1 MTATI
6 PRPRPQGSEA
16 APATPGTLICAPLR
30 IEARAVRRG
39 LEAAGEHSA
48 HPPEVLRTGY
58 GTTRAARVAGQL
70 SHEPFG
76 QMMIMGV
83 GGGLTTDLSPGDLV
97 VGTEVGAVTCA
108 SAPILAGELRR
119 AGLPART
126 GRITTVD
133 HLVRRSQRAKLAA
146 EGWLV
151 ADMESAPLAAAAAGR
166 PVAVIRAVSDT
177 PHHPLAGIVS
187 GGLAALRSLRGAAPV
202 TQRWAAACGTRQV
215 LLAGPRS
222 FCAGVERAIEIVERV
237 LERQGPPVY
246 VRKQIVHNTRVV
258 GDLESRGAVF
268 VDELDQVPDGATVVF
283 SAHGV
288 SPMVREQAARR
299 GLAVIDATCPLVSK
313 VHAEARRF
321 AADGYT
327 VALIGHAGHEEVE
340 GTLGEA
346 PGSTVLVQTAADVAA
361 LRPRDGERVA
371 YLMQTTLSVDE
382 AAEVA
387 GALRERFPAVRAPG
401 SDDICY
407 ATTNRQAAVRAVAAQ
422 SDLVLVAGSANSS
435 NSVRLVETCERA
447 GTPAYLIDGAEDIR
461 LGLAGRGPGDRPDRR
476 RLRASRRG
484 GGDHLGAVRPRRS
497 VGFRA
502 SNDHGINP
510 VRPAQGGTAIMP
522 MPLRQSLRVG
532 SYLMR
537 QKLAGHKKFP
547 LLVELEPLF
556 ACNLKCAGCGK
567 IQHPHD
573 ILKQRMPVEQ
583 ALGAIEECGAPMVS
597 IAGGEPLM
605 HPQIDV
611 IVAEL
616 IKRKKF
622 VFLCTNALLLPKKL
636 DKFKPSPYFAWV
648 VHIDGLRE
656 RHDESVCK
664 EGVFDEAV
672 AAIKLAQSRGFK
684 VNTNTTFFNTDTPQT
699 VIDVLN
705 YLNDDLG
712 VDEMQISPAYAYE
725 KAPDQEHFL
734 GVEETRE
741 LFRKVFADDRRR
753 KWRLNHTPLFL
764 DFLEG
769 KADYGCTAWGIPSYS
784 LFGWQRPCYL
794 MSDGYAKT
802 YKELLETTDWDSY
815 GRGKDPRCANCMAHC
830 GYEPSAVLA
839 TMGSLRESIRAV
851 RS

>member
-1 MTATI
+1 
-6 PRPRPQGSEA
+6 
-16 APATPGTLICAPLR
+16 
-30 IEARAVRRG
+30 
-39 LEAAGEHSA
+39 
-48 HPPEVLRTGY
+48 
-58 GTTRAARVAGQL
+58 
-70 SHEPFG
+70 
-76 QMMIMGV
+76 MGV
-83 GGGLTTDLSPGDLV
+83 GAGLTTDLSPGDLV
-97 VGTEVGAVTCA
+97 VGTEAGLVTCA
-108 SAPILAGELRR
+108 SAPLLAGELRR

-133 HLVRRSQRAKLAA
+133 HLVRRSERASLAA
-146 EGWLV
+146 DGTLL
-151 ADMESAPLAAAAAGR
+151 ADMESAPLATAAGQR
-166 PVAVIRAVSDT
+166 PVAVVRAVSDT
-177 PHHPLAGIVS
+177 PDHPVAGIVS
-187 GGLAALRSLRGAAPV
+187 GGLAALRSLRAAAPV
-202 TQRWAAACGTRQV
+202 IERWAAACGPRQV

-222 FCAGVERAIEIVERV
+222 FCAGVERAIEIVERA
-237 LERQGPPVY
+237 LERRGEPVY

-288 SPMVREQAARR
+288 SPMVRAEASRR

-346 PGSTVLVQTAADVAA
+346 PYSTVLVQTPEDVAA

-382 AAEVA
+382 AEEVS

-407 ATTNRQAAVRAVAAQ
+407 ATTNRQAAVRAVAAE

-435 NSVRLVETCERA
+435 NSVRLVETCERI
-447 GTPAYLIDGAEDIR
+447 GTPAYLIDSAADISAW
-461 LGLAGRGPGDRPDRR
+461 LAHGGIDDRPDRR
-476 RLRASRRG
+476 SLRPSCRG
-484 GGDHLGAVRPRRS
+484 GGDHFGALRARPPVRL
-497 VGFRA
+497 RA
-502 SNDHGINP
+502 SDDHGINP
-510 VRPAQGGTAIMP
+510 VRPAQGGKALMP

-537 QKLAGHKKFP
+537 QKLARNKKFP

-567 IQHPHD
+567 IQQPHE

-583 ALGAIEECGAPMVS
+583 ALAAIEESGAPMVS

-664 EGVFDEAV
+664 EGVFDDAV
-672 AAIKLAQSRGFK
+672 AAIKLAKSRGFK

-699 VIDVLN
+699 IIEVLT

-712 VDEMQISPAYAYE
+712 IDEMQISPAYAYE

-741 LFRKVFADDRRR
+741 LFRKAFADGRRK

-769 KADYGCTAWGIPSYS
+769 KTDFGCTAWGIPSYS
-784 LFGWQRPCYL
+784 LLGWQKPCYL
-794 MSDGYAKT
+794 MSDGYVQTYSGAHRDDGLGLLRAGQGPPVRQLHGPLRLRAFGRARHDGLAARDDQGRSGQLIPFGVIQQLSFSNPQGSTAK
-802 YKELLETTDWDSY
+802 LGIGAAFAPGG
-815 GRGKDPRCANCMAHC
+815 GRAAIYPAQA
-830 GYEPSAVLA
+830 AVP
-839 TMGSLRESIRAV
+839 
-851 RS
+851 